1 MPTLSMFFGII
12 IRMYKEKNSKHNIPH
27 IHAIY
32 SGNNIVMDLNGNI
45 LEGTFPKKQLAFLT
59 AWILLHEDELKANW
73 DLINENGEFFKIEPL
88 K

>member
-1 MPTLSMFFGII
+1 
-12 IRMYKEKNSKHNIPH
+12 
-27 IHAIY
+27 
-32 SGNNIVMDLNGNI
+32 MDLNGNI

-73 DLINENGEFFKIEPL
+73 DLINENGEFFKIELL